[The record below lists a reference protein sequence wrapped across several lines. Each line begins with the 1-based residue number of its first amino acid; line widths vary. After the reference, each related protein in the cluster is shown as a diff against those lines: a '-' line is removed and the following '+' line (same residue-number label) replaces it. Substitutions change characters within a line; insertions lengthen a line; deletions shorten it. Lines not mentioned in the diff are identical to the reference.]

1 MMITLAPNTATDDKG
16 FGLGV
21 CPSGSAEGIEWR
33 EPANFELLYRTHSR
47 RVYSL
52 CKRMTGDIAEAE
64 DLTQEAFVHLY
75 RKLDTF
81 RGESTFYTWFHRLA
95 VNVVLMRLRKR
106 KKSRETLLEDTDCPD
121 PSDARP
127 YPAANRST
135 ESPLSARLDHVD
147 LQRAIDALPAGF
159 KTVFVLHDIEGYE
172 HHEIAEMTGLSIGTS
187 KSQLHKARVRVRKLL
202 REGLRAKTQ
211 PRRARLRPSVP
222 LPGAFQAYPL
232 SAT

>member
-1 MMITLAPNTATDDKG
+1 MSILTPSTPSEEKG

-33 EPANFELLYRTHSR
+33 EPTDFERLYRMHSR

-52 CKRMTGDIAEAE
+52 CKRMTGNIAEAE

-81 RGESTFYTWFHRLA
+81 RGESAFYTWFYRLA

-106 KKSRETLLEDTDCPD
+106 KKNREMSFEDTGSPE
-121 PSDARP
+121 PNGARP
-127 YPAANRST
+127 YVRTIPST
-135 ESPLSARLDHVD
+135 DPLSGRVDHVD

-172 HHEIAEMTGLSIGTS
+172 HHEISEMTGLSIGTS
-187 KSQLHKARVRVRKLL
+187 KSQLHKARLRMRALL
-202 REGLRAKTQ
+202 REGSGAKTT
-211 PRRARLRPSVP
+211 RRAVRSKPQVALQRSALAEP
-222 LPGAFQAYPL
+222 LPAI
-232 SAT
+232 